1 MRKNPSLVR
10 VEDWEGESI
19 TLAHEVECVVEDILD
34 DLDGARFQCKS
45 LGIDVLSHDPISPG
59 IKPSSPGVLGILLD
73 DELCVIDI
81 VRRSPADD
89 CQTIS
94 VGDQL
99 ASVDGMSIQ
108 PKTHTKEQVFG

>member
-1 MRKNPSLVR
+1 MRKNQSVVR
-10 VEDWEGESI
+10 VEDWEGEAI
-19 TLAHEVECVVEDILD
+19 TLAEEVESFVEDILD

-45 LGIDVLSHDPISPG
+45 LGIDVMSHDSISSKPI
-59 IKPSSPGVLGILLD
+59 SPGVLGILLD

-99 ASVDGMSIQ
+99 ASVDG
-108 PKTHTKEQVFG
+108 V